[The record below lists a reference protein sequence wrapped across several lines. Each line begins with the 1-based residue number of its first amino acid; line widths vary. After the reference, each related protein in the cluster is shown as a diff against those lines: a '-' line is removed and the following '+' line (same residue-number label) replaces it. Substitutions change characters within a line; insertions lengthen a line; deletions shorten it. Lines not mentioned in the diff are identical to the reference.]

1 MKITHHPIQKQAR
14 VALVGS
20 EATAIERL
28 WIVLHGYGQLATYF
42 ARKFAPIDDGKTLVV
57 VPEGLHRFYLNGF
70 SGRVGASWMTKE
82 DRLTD
87 IADNHHYLN
96 QLFEHYRSAHPSAR
110 IGIIGFSQGAATA
123 VRWFCQAAHLPDR
136 LVIWSGAFPDDL
148 NWFDDIPVLNQRP
161 LTFVLGDN
169 DEFYDE
175 DRIEQQSAWLQ
186 SKDLKFNTIRFEGG
200 HDIDPETLVSIH
212 HSL

>member
-1 MKITHHPIQKQAR
+1 MKITHHNIQKQAR
-14 VALVGS
+14 VVLLGS
-20 EATAIERL
+20 ESDAVERL

-42 ARKFAPIDDGKTLVV
+42 ARKFEPIDDGKTLVV

-87 IADNHHYLN
+87 IADNHQYLN
-96 QLFEHYRSAHPSAR
+96 QLFEHYQSAHPKAR

-123 VRWFCQAAHLPDR
+123 VRWFCQSAHLPDR

-175 DRIEQQSAWLQ
+175 ERIEQQSVWLQ
-186 SKDLKFNTIRFEGG
+186 SKNLQFNTIRFKGG
-200 HDIDPETLVSIH
+200 HDIDPETLISVH

>member
-1 MKITHHPIQKQAR
+1 MKITHHNIQKQAR
-14 VALVGS
+14 VALIGS
-20 EATAIERL
+20 ETKTVERL
-28 WIVLHGYGQLATYF
+28 WMVLHGYGQLATYF
-42 ARKFAPIDDGKTLVV
+42 ARKFEPIDDGNTLVV

-96 QLFEHYRSAHPSAR
+96 ELFEHCRSTHPEAR

-161 LTFVLGDN
+161 PTFVLGDN

-175 DRIEQQSAWLQ
+175 DRIEQQSTWLK
-186 SKDLKFNTIRFEGG
+186 SKNLQFNTIRFKGG
-200 HDIDPETLVSIH
+200 HDIDAETLVSIH